1 MPIIRSH
8 HEEATWIKI
17 TYNLEDKFAKLL
29 CRNTKERITRL
40 KIIRNLHVIP
50 CYSTNEFLD

>member
-17 TYNLEDKFAKLL
+17 TYNLEDKFGKLL

-40 KIIRNLHVIP
+40 KIIHNLHVILP
-50 CYSTNEFLD
+50 PMNS

>member
-1 MPIIRSH
+1 MLIIRSH

-29 CRNTKERITRL
+29 LCRNTKERITRL
-40 KIIRNLHVIP
+40 KIIHNLHVILP
-50 CYSTNEFLD
+50 PMNS